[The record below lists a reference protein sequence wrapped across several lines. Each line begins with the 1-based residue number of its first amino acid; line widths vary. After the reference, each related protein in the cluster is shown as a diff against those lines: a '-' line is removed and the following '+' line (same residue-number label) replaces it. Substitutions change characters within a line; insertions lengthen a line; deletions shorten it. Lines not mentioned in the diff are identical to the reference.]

1 VFFAV
6 YTAHVKD
13 GYVDFH
19 RRGEDEEHPLTVD
32 GCELAL
38 WAATGLHLAALA
50 GLWVVAGA
58 GAVAVTAPTW
68 LIAYHHAPQLDTNPV
83 GATAGYPAGIGLCVL
98 GGYVV
103 QTGTV
108 AAEPAGFA
116 AVFLVLLSG
125 VKVVDDA
132 QDYEYDRSIDKRT
145 VAVVLGRARAR
156 RVAFGL
162 MAAALALVAG
172 LAVVGTFPP
181 TAALAVV
188 PFAAVAAVASR
199 AEPELATMLLVRA
212 AYLFLAVLV
221 AVAWLRPL
229 G

>member
-1 VFFAV
+1 MLPPLAASAFGAVLAGRFAPAAGLAHLAAMFFAV

-108 AAEPAGFA
+108 AAEPAG
-116 AVFLVLLSG
+116 
-125 VKVVDDA
+125 
-132 QDYEYDRSIDKRT
+132 
-145 VAVVLGRARAR
+145 
-156 RVAFGL
+156 
-162 MAAALALVAG
+162 
-172 LAVVGTFPP
+172 
-181 TAALAVV
+181 
-188 PFAAVAAVASR
+188 
-199 AEPELATMLLVRA
+199 
-212 AYLFLAVLV
+212 
-221 AVAWLRPL
+221 
-229 G
+229 